1 MIFNEYIDPR
11 FWRNLTKKDSI
22 ERAKYEITN
31 FPLVLTVLGHS
42 FSSWIQIFPS
52 SIRIAI
58 CCSGSFDDWTVI
70 HGRRT
75 DKATMSG
82 RNKEERANLLVHI
95 LNNGGKA
102 GELTNHRLTRVS
114 RHLAHH
120 SSFFKTISESS
131 CIN

>member
-31 FPLVLTVLGHS
+31 FLLVLTVLGRF
-42 FSSWIQIFPS
+42 FSSWIQI

-58 CCSGSFDDWTVI
+58 CCYGSLDDWTVI

-120 SSFFKTISESS
+120 SSESS